1 MKIKSVLLG
10 LVALATALNAQNL
23 IQDALDAGLVAI
35 PSDPK
40 ALTKAINEA
49 SPDTEKYP
57 TTMAAYELGKRLYF
71 DPRLSNPALSA
82 ATPVTTWA

>member
-1 MKIKSVLLG
+1 MKFKAVALCT
-10 LVALATALNAQNL
+10 VALAASLSAENL

-49 SPDTEKYP
+49 SPDADKFP

-71 DPRLSNPALSA
+71 DPRLSK
-82 ATPVTTWA
+82 

>member
-10 LVALATALNAQNL
+10 SVALATALNAQNL

-40 ALTKAINEA
+40 ALTKAKLLLMLRNIRPLWLLTSLVRGFILIRDYQNLALLA
-49 SPDTEKYP
+49 S
-57 TTMAAYELGKRLYF
+57 
-71 DPRLSNPALSA
+71 
-82 ATPVTTWA
+82 TPVTTWA

>member
-10 LVALATALNAQNL
+10 SVALATALNAQNL

-40 ALTKAINEA
+40 ALTKAIN
-49 SPDTEKYP
+49 
-57 TTMAAYELGKRLYF
+57 
-71 DPRLSNPALSA
+71 
-82 ATPVTTWA
+82 